1 MALPIRDEQSAYCH
15 WRPTAI
21 REEAM
26 FQPVVPKAKP
36 DQKRGR
42 WYHVHVR
49 RSGCES
55 QYLEVSY
62 WEFGVHPPGGVGLK
76 SLLIQ
81 RLEGES
87 ASSVRM
93 SSMKAS
99 RDLKA
104 LVKVFACS
112 ISLLMAVWLHLI
124 DQSCRNNGGHDEVDI
139 KSTSAVSDWNK
150 RHCICTRMS

>member
-1 MALPIRDEQSAYCH
+1 MISSTCTGQNRDDNARNGAANKRRAERILPLLCH
-15 WRPTAI
+15 NQIFHCSKAATLVIHTRPTAI

-26 FQPVVPKAKP
+26 FQPVVPKARP

-49 RSGCES
+49 RS
-55 QYLEVSY
+55 
-62 WEFGVHPPGGVGLK
+62 GGVGLK

-87 ASSVRM
+87 ASSVRT

-104 LVKVFACS
+104 LVKAFACS
-112 ISLLMAVWLHLI
+112 ISLSTAVWLHLI
-124 DQSCRNNGGHDEVDI
+124 VRVVEIMGA
-139 KSTSAVSDWNK
+139 T
-150 RHCICTRMS
+150 TR